1 MNNVKI
7 LSAVAA
13 FLSTNEDGSVN
24 WERTLGGIR
33 AQLQAE
39 ISANAE
45 RDVQVEA
52 ALDSL
57 YDTLAP
63 GSSLP
68 TPTVV
73 QTVAA
78 SLAGG
83 KLQEQIRIAG
93 EVDDYLKRSTR
104 FVSKR
109 GRSGGLFRIG

>member
-7 LSAVAA
+7 LSAVIS
-13 FLSTNEDGSVN
+13 FITSNEDGSVN

-33 AQLQAE
+33 SQLEAE
-39 ISANAE
+39 ILANAE
-45 RDVQVEA
+45 RDVKIEE

-57 YDTLAP
+57 YDTLEP

-83 KLQEQIRIAG
+83 KLAEQVRIAG

>member
-1 MNNVKI
+1 MNTNKI
-7 LSAVAA
+7 LASVAS
-13 FLSTNEDGSVN
+13 FIVSDNGSIN
-24 WERTLGGIR
+24 WEGTLGRIR
-33 AQLQAE
+33 SQLEAE

-45 RDVQVEA
+45 RDVQIEA

-57 YDTLAP
+57 YDMLPPGAP
-63 GSSLP
+63 LP

-78 SLAGG
+78 ALAGG
-83 KLQEQIRIAG
+83 NLAEQVRLAA